1 MIAEFGIENGEC
13 RFGKMKKNEIPILRL
28 GETYPSMDHVELDLG
43 NGETLVTHTANPGL
57 IRRDLLKIEKA
68 KAALD
73 AIPAETLADYCEKAA
88 ELFLHEE
95 LPCGDAMQSPQDYI
109 ESLSALTR
117 LPHTLVRMNM
127 GKVHAAMS
135 EIRTVIGG
143 LTRKMPLDI
152 FDKGLTQVEDLTIN
166 FFPTTNS
173 LGVSLPSN
181 APAVNSLWI
190 PAPVMKIPVL
200 LKPGRED
207 PFTPLRIVQAMI
219 AAGFPAEAFGYYP
232 TTHEG
237 GDTLLTSCGRGI
249 SFGSDVTV
257 KKYSAFP
264 SISVHGTGRS
274 KVLIGEDYIE
284 RWPEFLDV
292 LVQSISANGGRS
304 CINTSAILVPSH
316 RDELADALAAK
327 LAEIQPLARDDENAL
342 LCGFANSAL
351 ADGIDDLITAQL
363 KDAGA
368 EDVTAKHRK
377 GERKVEAFEQNY
389 LCPTLVSCAD
399 KDHALAN
406 TEFMFPYASIVEMPQ
421 AEMAASIGETLV
433 VSAFT
438 DDQEF
443 IQELLLSPDIERLNI
458 GAYPTNRVQWE
469 QPHEGN
475 LFEFLYHRRAI
486 QGDLA
491 GIA

>member
-1 MIAEFGIENGEC
+1 MD
-13 RFGKMKKNEIPILRL
+13 IPILRL
-28 GETYPSMDHVELDLG
+28 GREYSSHDLVELDLG
-43 NGETLVTHTANPGL
+43 TETLTTHTANPGL
-57 IRRDLLKIEKA
+57 IRRDLLQISKS

-73 AIPAETLADYCEKAA
+73 AIPADTLATYCEQAA
-88 ELFLHEE
+88 ELFLHAD
-95 LPCGDAMQSPQDYI
+95 LPCGDVVQSPQQYV

-127 GKVHAAMS
+127 GKIHAAMS
-135 EIRTVIGG
+135 QVRTIIAG
-143 LTRKMPLDI
+143 LTRNMPLNI
-152 FDKGLTQVEDLTIN
+152 FDKGITRIDDLIIN
-166 FFPTTNS
+166 YFPTTSS

-219 AAGFPAEAFGYYP
+219 QAGFPKEAFGYYP

-237 GDTLLTSCGRGI
+237 GDTLLTTCGRGI
-249 SFGSDVTV
+249 SFGSDATV

-264 SISVHGTGRS
+264 SIQVHGTGRS
-274 KVLIGEDYIE
+274 KILIGADMIH

-292 LVQSISANGGRS
+292 IVQSISANGGRS

-316 RDELADALAAK
+316 RDELANALAAE
-327 LAEIQPLARDDENAL
+327 LAKIQPHPRDHPDAV
-342 LCGFANSAL
+342 LCGFANPTL
-351 ADGIDDLITAQL
+351 ADGIDDLISAHL
-363 KDAGA
+363 KDSGA
-368 EDVTAKHRK
+368 TDVTALHR
-377 GERKVEAFEQNY
+377 ETPRKVDAFDQTY
-389 LCPTLVSCAD
+389 LQPTLISCSE

-406 TEFMFPYASIVEMPQ
+406 TEFMFPYASIVEISQ
-421 AEMAASIGETLV
+421 SEMLANIGQTLV

-438 DDQEF
+438 EDPHF
-443 IQELLLSPDIERLNI
+443 IEQLLLSPDIERLNL
-458 GAYPTNRVQWE
+458 GTFPTNRVQWE

-486 QGDLA
+486 QGNVA
-491 GIA
+491 AV

>member
-1 MIAEFGIENGEC
+1 MN
-13 RFGKMKKNEIPILRL
+13 IPILRL
-28 GETYPSMDHVELDLG
+28 GREYSSHDLVELDLG
-43 NGETLVTHTANPGL
+43 TETLTTHTANPGL
-57 IRRDLLKIEKA
+57 IRRDLLQISKS

-73 AIPAETLADYCEKAA
+73 AIPADTLATYCEQAA
-88 ELFLHEE
+88 ELFLHAD
-95 LPCGDAMQSPQDYI
+95 LPCGDVVQSPQQYV

-127 GKVHAAMS
+127 GKIHAAMS
-135 EIRTVIGG
+135 QVRTIIAG
-143 LTRKMPLDI
+143 LTRNMPLNI
-152 FDKGLTQVEDLTIN
+152 FDKGITRIDDLIIN
-166 FFPTTNS
+166 YFPTTSS

-219 AAGFPAEAFGYYP
+219 QAGFPKEAFGYYP

-237 GDTLLTSCGRGI
+237 GDTLLTTCGRGI
-249 SFGSDVTV
+249 SFGSDATV

-264 SISVHGTGRS
+264 SIQVHGTGRS
-274 KVLIGEDYIE
+274 KILIGEDMIH

-292 LVQSISANGGRS
+292 IVQSISANGGRS

-316 RDELADALAAK
+316 RDELANALAAE
-327 LAEIQPLARDDENAL
+327 LAKIQPHPRNHPDAV
-342 LCGFANSAL
+342 LCGFANPAL
-351 ADGIDDLITAQL
+351 ADGIDDLISAHL
-363 KDAGA
+363 KDSGA
-368 EDVTAKHRK
+368 TDLTALHR
-377 GERKVEAFEQNY
+377 ETPRKVDAFDQTY
-389 LCPTLVSCAD
+389 LQPTLISCSE

-406 TEFMFPYASIVEMPQ
+406 TEFMFPYASIVEISQ
-421 AEMAASIGETLV
+421 SEMLANIGQTLV

-438 DDQEF
+438 EDPHF
-443 IQELLLSPDIERLNI
+443 IEQLLLSPDIERLNL
-458 GAYPTNRVQWE
+458 GTFPTNRVQWE

-486 QGDLA
+486 QGNVA
-491 GIA
+491 AV

>member
-1 MIAEFGIENGEC
+1 VN
-13 RFGKMKKNEIPILRL
+13 IPILRL
-28 GETYPSMDHVELDLG
+28 GREYTSRDLVELDLG
-43 NGETLVTHTANPGL
+43 TETLTTHTANPGL
-57 IRRDLLKIEKA
+57 IRRDLLQMSQS

-73 AIPAETLADYCEKAA
+73 AIPADTLATYCEQAA
-88 ELFLHEE
+88 ELFLHAD
-95 LPCGDAMQSPQDYI
+95 LPCGDATQSPQQYV

-127 GKVHAAMS
+127 GKIHAAMS
-135 EIRTVIGG
+135 QVRTIIAG
-143 LTRKMPLDI
+143 LTRNMPLNI
-152 FDKGLTQVEDLTIN
+152 FDKGITRIDDLIIN
-166 FFPTTNS
+166 YFPTTSS

-219 AAGFPAEAFGYYP
+219 QAGFPKEAFGYYP

-237 GDTLLTSCGRGI
+237 GDTLLTTCGRGI
-249 SFGSDVTV
+249 SFGSDATV

-264 SISVHGTGRS
+264 SIQIHGTGRS
-274 KVLIGEDYIE
+274 KILIGEDMIH

-292 LVQSISANGGRS
+292 IVQSISANGGRS

-316 RDELADALAAK
+316 RDELANALAAE
-327 LAEIQPLARDDENAL
+327 LAKIQPHPRDHPNAI
-342 LCGFANSAL
+342 LCGFANPAL
-351 ADGIDDLITAQL
+351 ADGIDDLISAHL
-363 KDAGA
+363 KDSGA
-368 EDVTAKHRK
+368 NDVTALHRDTP
-377 GERKVEAFEQNY
+377 RKVDAFDQTY
-389 LCPTLVSCAD
+389 LQPTLISCSE

-406 TEFMFPYASIVEMPQ
+406 TEFMFPYASIVEIPQ
-421 AEMAASIGETLV
+421 SEMLSNIGQTLV

-438 DDQEF
+438 EDPQF
-443 IQELLLSPDIERLNI
+443 IEQLLLSPDIERLNL
-458 GAYPTNRVQWE
+458 GTFPTNRVQWE

-486 QGDLA
+486 QGNVA
-491 GIA
+491 VS

>member
-1 MIAEFGIENGEC
+1 MN
-13 RFGKMKKNEIPILRL
+13 IPILRL
-28 GETYPSMDHVELDLG
+28 GREYSSHDLVELDLG
-43 NGETLVTHTANPGL
+43 SETLTTHTANPGL
-57 IRRDLLKIEKA
+57 IRRDLLQISKS

-73 AIPAETLADYCEKAA
+73 AIPADTLATYCEQAA
-88 ELFLHEE
+88 ELFLHAD
-95 LPCGDAMQSPQDYI
+95 LPCGDAVQSPQQYV

-127 GKVHAAMS
+127 GKIHAAMS
-135 EIRTVIGG
+135 QVRTIIAG
-143 LTRKMPLDI
+143 LTRNMPLNI
-152 FDKGLTQVEDLTIN
+152 FDKGITRIDDLIIN
-166 FFPTTNS
+166 YFPTTSS

-219 AAGFPAEAFGYYP
+219 QAGFPKEAFGYYP

-237 GDTLLTSCGRGI
+237 GDTLLTTCGRGI
-249 SFGSDVTV
+249 AFGNDSTL
-257 KKYSAFP
+257 KKYSAFS

-274 KVLIGEDYIE
+274 KILIGEDMIH

-292 LVQSISANGGRS
+292 IVQSISANGGRS

-316 RDELADALAAK
+316 REELANALAAE
-327 LAEIQPLARDDENAL
+327 LAKIQPHPRDHPDAL
-342 LCGFANSAL
+342 LCGFANPAL
-351 ADGIDDLITAQL
+351 ADGIDDLISAHL
-363 KDAGA
+363 KDSGVT
-368 EDVTAKHRK
+368 DVTALHRDTP
-377 GERKVEAFEQNY
+377 RKVDAFDQTY
-389 LCPTLVSCAD
+389 LQPTLISCSE

-406 TEFMFPYASIVEMPQ
+406 TEFMFPYASIVEIPQ
-421 AEMAASIGETLV
+421 SEMLSNIGQTLV

-438 DDQEF
+438 EDPHF
-443 IQELLLSPDIERLNI
+443 IEQLLLSPDIERLNL
-458 GAYPTNRVQWE
+458 GTFPTNRVQWE

-486 QGDLA
+486 QGNVA
-491 GIA
+491 VT

>member
-1 MIAEFGIENGEC
+1 MN
-13 RFGKMKKNEIPILRL
+13 IPILRL
-28 GETYPSMDHVELDLG
+28 GREYTSHDLVELDLG
-43 NGETLVTHTANPGL
+43 SETLTTHTANPGL
-57 IRRDLLKIEKA
+57 IRRDLLKISKS

-73 AIPAETLADYCEKAA
+73 AIPADTLATYCEQAA
-88 ELFLHEE
+88 ELFLHAD
-95 LPCGDAMQSPQDYI
+95 LPCGDATQSPQQYV

-127 GKVHAAMS
+127 GKIHAAMS
-135 EIRTVIGG
+135 QVRTIIAG
-143 LTRKMPLDI
+143 LTRNMPLNI
-152 FDKGLTQVEDLTIN
+152 FDKGITRIDDLIIN
-166 FFPTTNS
+166 YFPTTSS

-190 PAPVMKIPVL
+190 PAPVIKIPVL

-219 AAGFPAEAFGYYP
+219 QAGFPKEAFGFYP

-237 GDTLLTSCGRGI
+237 GDTLLTTCGRGI
-249 SFGSDVTV
+249 SFGSDATV

-264 SISVHGTGRS
+264 SIQVHGTGRS
-274 KVLIGEDYIE
+274 KILIGEDMIH

-292 LVQSISANGGRS
+292 MVQSISANGGRS

-316 RDELADALAAK
+316 RDELANALAAE
-327 LAEIQPLARDDENAL
+327 LAKIQPHSRDHPNAI
-342 LCGFANSAL
+342 LCGFANPAL
-351 ADGIDDLITAQL
+351 ADGIDDLISAHL
-363 KDAGA
+363 KDSGVT
-368 EDVTAKHRK
+368 DVTALHRDTP
-377 GERKVEAFEQNY
+377 RKVDAFDQTY
-389 LCPTLVSCAD
+389 LQPTLISCSE

-406 TEFMFPYASIVEMPQ
+406 TEFMFPYASIVEIPQ
-421 AEMAASIGETLV
+421 SEMLSNIGQTLV

-438 DDQEF
+438 EDPQF
-443 IQELLLSPDIERLNI
+443 IEQLLLSPDIERLNL
-458 GAYPTNRVQWE
+458 GTFPTNRVQWE

-486 QGDLA
+486 QGNVA
-491 GIA
+491 VS

>member
-1 MIAEFGIENGEC
+1 MN
-13 RFGKMKKNEIPILRL
+13 IPILRL
-28 GETYPSMDHVELDLG
+28 GEEYTSLDRVELDLG
-43 NGETLVTHTANPGL
+43 EHGGLATHTANPGL
-57 IRRDLLKIEKA
+57 IRRDLLRVREA

-73 AIPAETLADYCEKAA
+73 AIPADTLAGYCEQAA
-88 ELFLHEE
+88 ELFMEAE
-95 LPCGDAMQSPQDYI
+95 LPCGDTTQTPRQYV

-117 LPHTLVRMNM
+117 LPHALVRMNM

-135 EIRTVIGG
+135 QIRTVIAG
-143 LTRKMPLDI
+143 LTRNMPLEI
-152 FDKGLTQVEDLTIN
+152 FDKGLASLDEIAVN
-166 FFPTTNS
+166 FFPTTDS

-190 PAPVMKIPVL
+190 PAPIMKIPVL

-219 AAGFPAEAFGYYP
+219 AAGFPRQAFGYYP

-249 SFGSDVTV
+249 SFGSDATV

-264 SISVHGTGRS
+264 SIQVHGTGRS
-274 KVLIGEDYIE
+274 KILVGEDFID

-292 LVQSISANGGRS
+292 MVQSVSANGGRS
-304 CINTSAILVPSH
+304 CINTSAILVPSR
-316 RDELADALAAK
+316 RDELADALAAE
-327 LAEIQPLARDDENAL
+327 LAKIRPLPRDHDEAL
-342 LCGFANSAL
+342 LCGFANTAL
-351 ADGIDDLITAQL
+351 ADGIDDLIEAQL
-363 KDAGA
+363 KVTGA
-368 EDVTAKHRK
+368 EDMTARHRQ
-377 GERKVEAFEQNY
+377 GARKVEAHEQTY
-389 LCPTLVSCAD
+389 LQPTLVSCSD
-399 KDHALAN
+399 PGHPLAN
-406 TEFMFPYASIVEMPQ
+406 TEFMFPYASVVEMPQ
-421 AEMAASIGETLV
+421 AEMLGAIGETLV

-438 DDQEF
+438 EDPDWIRQ
-443 IQELLLSPDIERLNI
+443 LMLSPDIERLNL

-486 QGDLA
+486 QGDVA
-491 GIA
+491 VA

>member
-1 MIAEFGIENGEC
+1 MN
-13 RFGKMKKNEIPILRL
+13 IPILRL
-28 GETYPSMDHVELDLG
+28 GREYSSHDLVELDLG
-43 NGETLVTHTANPGL
+43 TETLTTHTANPGL
-57 IRRDLLKIEKA
+57 IRRDLLQISKS

-73 AIPAETLADYCEKAA
+73 AIPADTLATYCEQAA
-88 ELFLHEE
+88 ELFLHAD
-95 LPCGDAMQSPQDYI
+95 LPCGDAVQSPQQYV

-127 GKVHAAMS
+127 GKIHAAMS
-135 EIRTVIGG
+135 QVRTIIAG
-143 LTRKMPLDI
+143 LTRNMPLNI
-152 FDKGLTQVEDLTIN
+152 FDKGITRIDDLIIN
-166 FFPTTNS
+166 YFPTTSS

-219 AAGFPAEAFGYYP
+219 QAGFPKEAFGYYP

-237 GDTLLTSCGRGI
+237 GDTLLTTCGRGI
-249 SFGSDVTV
+249 SFGSDATV

-264 SISVHGTGRS
+264 SIQVHGTGRS
-274 KVLIGEDYIE
+274 KILIGEDMIH
-284 RWPEFLDV
+284 RWPDFLDV
-292 LVQSISANGGRS
+292 IVQSISANGGRS

-316 RDELADALAAK
+316 RDELAHALAAE
-327 LAEIQPLARDDENAL
+327 LAKIQPHPREHPDAL
-342 LCGFANSAL
+342 LCGFANPAL
-351 ADGIDDLITAQL
+351 ADGIDDLISAHL

-368 EDVTAKHRK
+368 TDVTALHRDSA
-377 GERKVEAFEQNY
+377 RKVDAFDQTY
-389 LCPTLVSCAD
+389 LQPTLISCSD

-421 AEMAASIGETLV
+421 AEMLANIGQTLV

-438 DDQEF
+438 EDTHF
-443 IQELLLSPDIERLNI
+443 IEQLLLSPDIERLNL
-458 GAYPTNRVQWE
+458 GTFPTNRVQWE

-486 QGDLA
+486 QGNVA
-491 GIA
+491 VA

>member
-1 MIAEFGIENGEC
+1 MN
-13 RFGKMKKNEIPILRL
+13 IPILRL
-28 GETYPSMDHVELDLG
+28 GESYTSLDLVELDLG
-43 NGETLVTHTANPGL
+43 HGETLTTHTANPGL
-57 IRRDLLKIEKA
+57 IRRDLLKVAKA

-73 AIPAETLADYCEKAA
+73 AIPAETLADYCEAAA
-88 ELFLHEE
+88 ELFLHAD
-95 LPCGDAMQSPQDYI
+95 LPCGDSTQSPQQYI

-143 LTRKMPLDI
+143 LTRKMPLEI
-152 FDKGLTQVEDLTIN
+152 FDKVLTRIDDLTIN
-166 FFPTTNS
+166 FFPAANS

-190 PAPVMKIPVL
+190 PAPVMKIPVF

-219 AAGFPAEAFGYYP
+219 AAGFPKEAFGYYP

-237 GDTLLTSCGRGI
+237 GDTIVTLCGRGI
-249 SFGSDVTV
+249 SFGSDATV
-257 KKYSAFP
+257 KKYAPYS
-264 SISVHGTGRS
+264 SVQVHGTGRS
-274 KVLIGEDYIE
+274 KILIGEDMIE

-292 LVQSISANGGRS
+292 IVQSISANGGRS

-316 RDELADALAAK
+316 RDELADALAKK
-327 LAEIQPLARDDENAL
+327 LAEIQPLARDDDHAL
-342 LCGFANSAL
+342 LCGFANPAM
-351 ADGIDDLITAQL
+351 ADGIDELITASL
-363 KDAGA
+363 KEPGA
-368 EDVTAKHRK
+368 EDITAKHRSSD
-377 GERKVEAFEQNY
+377 RKVEAFDQFY
-389 LCPTLVSCAD
+389 LNPTLISCTD
-399 KDHALAN
+399 KDHPLAN

-421 AEMAASIGETLV
+421 SEMVGSIGETLV

-438 DDQEF
+438 EDQRF
-443 IQELLLSPDIERLNI
+443 IEELLLSPDIERLNL

-486 QGDLA
+486 QGDVKPTSGMPVPVMNA
-491 GIA
+491 DA

>member
-1 MIAEFGIENGEC
+1 VN
-13 RFGKMKKNEIPILRL
+13 IPILRL
-28 GETYPSMDHVELDLG
+28 GREYTSHDLVELDLG
-43 NGETLVTHTANPGL
+43 SETLTTHTANPGL
-57 IRRDLLKIEKA
+57 IRRDLLQISKA

-73 AIPAETLADYCEKAA
+73 AIPADTLATYCEQAA
-88 ELFLHEE
+88 ELFLHAD
-95 LPCGDAMQSPQDYI
+95 LPCGDSVQSPQQYV

-127 GKVHAAMS
+127 GKIHAAMS
-135 EIRTVIGG
+135 QVRTIIAG
-143 LTRKMPLDI
+143 LTRNMPLNI
-152 FDKGLTQVEDLTIN
+152 FDKGITRIDDLIIN
-166 FFPTTNS
+166 YYPATSS

-219 AAGFPAEAFGYYP
+219 KAGFPKEAFGFYP

-237 GDTLLTSCGRGI
+237 GDTLLTTCGRGI
-249 SFGSDVTV
+249 AFGNDSTL

-274 KVLIGEDYIE
+274 KILIGEDMIAC
-284 RWPEFLDV
+284 WPEFLDV
-292 LVQSISANGGRS
+292 IVQSISANGGRS
-304 CINTSAILVPSH
+304 CINTSAILVPRH
-316 RDELADALAAK
+316 RDAIAEALAKELATI
-327 LAEIQPLARDDENAL
+327 EPHPRDHPQAL
-342 LCGFANSAL
+342 LCGIANTAL
-351 ADGIDDLITAQL
+351 ADGIDDLISAHL
-363 KDAGA
+363 KEAGA
-368 EDVTAKHRK
+368 TDVTAAFRSGARK
-377 GERKVEAFEQNY
+377 IEAHGQTY
-389 LCPTLVSCAD
+389 LQPTLVSCTD
-399 KDHALAN
+399 PGHPLAN

-421 AEMAASIGETLV
+421 AEMVQTIGQTLV

-438 DDQEF
+438 EDPRF
-443 IQELLLSPDIERLNI
+443 IEQLLLSPDIERLNL

-491 GIA
+491 AATA

>member
-1 MIAEFGIENGEC
+1 VN
-13 RFGKMKKNEIPILRL
+13 IPILRL
-28 GETYPSMDHVELDLG
+28 GREYTSRDLVELDLG
-43 NGETLVTHTANPGL
+43 TETLTTHTANPGL
-57 IRRDLLKIEKA
+57 IRRDLLQISQS

-73 AIPAETLADYCEKAA
+73 AIPADTLATYCEQAA
-88 ELFLHEE
+88 ELFLHAD
-95 LPCGDAMQSPQDYI
+95 LPCGDATQSPQQYV

-127 GKVHAAMS
+127 GKIHAAMS
-135 EIRTVIGG
+135 QVRTIIAG
-143 LTRKMPLDI
+143 LTRNMPLNI
-152 FDKGLTQVEDLTIN
+152 FDKGITRIDDLIIN
-166 FFPTTNS
+166 YFPTTSS

-219 AAGFPAEAFGYYP
+219 QAGFPKEAFGYYP

-237 GDTLLTSCGRGI
+237 GDTLLTTCGRGI
-249 SFGSDVTV
+249 SFGSDATV

-264 SISVHGTGRS
+264 SIQIHGTGRS
-274 KVLIGEDYIE
+274 KILIGEDMIH

-292 LVQSISANGGRS
+292 IVQSISANGGRS

-316 RDELADALAAK
+316 RDELANALAAE
-327 LAEIQPLARDDENAL
+327 LAKIQPHPRDHPNAI
-342 LCGFANSAL
+342 LCGFANPAL
-351 ADGIDDLITAQL
+351 ADGIDDLISAHL
-363 KDAGA
+363 KDSGA
-368 EDVTAKHRK
+368 NDVTALHRDTP
-377 GERKVEAFEQNY
+377 RKVDAFDQTY
-389 LCPTLVSCAD
+389 LQPTLISCSE

-406 TEFMFPYASIVEMPQ
+406 TEFMFPYASIVEIPQ
-421 AEMAASIGETLV
+421 SEMLSNIGQTLV

-438 DDQEF
+438 EDPQF
-443 IQELLLSPDIERLNI
+443 IEQLLLSPDIERLNL
-458 GAYPTNRVQWE
+458 GTFPTNRVQWE

-486 QGDLA
+486 QGNVA
-491 GIA
+491 VS

>member
-1 MIAEFGIENGEC
+1 MN
-13 RFGKMKKNEIPILRL
+13 IPILRL
-28 GETYPSMDHVELDLG
+28 GREYTSHDLVELDLG
-43 NGETLVTHTANPGL
+43 SETLTTHTANPGL
-57 IRRDLLKIEKA
+57 IRRDLLQISKSKS
-68 KAALD
+68 ALD
-73 AIPAETLADYCEKAA
+73 AIPADTLATYCEQAA
-88 ELFLHEE
+88 ELFLHAD
-95 LPCGDAMQSPQDYI
+95 LPCGDAVQSPQQYV

-127 GKVHAAMS
+127 GKIHAAMS
-135 EIRTVIGG
+135 QVRTIIAG
-143 LTRKMPLDI
+143 LTRNMPLNI
-152 FDKGLTQVEDLTIN
+152 FDKGITRIDDLIIN
-166 FFPTTNS
+166 YFPTTSS

-219 AAGFPAEAFGYYP
+219 QAGFPKEAFGYYP

-237 GDTLLTSCGRGI
+237 GDTLLTTCGRGI

-264 SISVHGTGRS
+264 SIQVHGTGRS
-274 KVLIGEDYIE
+274 KILIGEDMIH

-292 LVQSISANGGRS
+292 IVQSISANGGRS

-316 RDELADALAAK
+316 RDELANALAAE
-327 LAEIQPLARDDENAL
+327 LAKIQPHPRDHPNAI
-342 LCGFANSAL
+342 LCGFANPAL
-351 ADGIDDLITAQL
+351 ADGIDDLISAHL
-363 KDAGA
+363 KDSGA
-368 EDVTAKHRK
+368 TDVTALHR
-377 GERKVEAFEQNY
+377 GTPRKVDAFDQTY
-389 LCPTLVSCAD
+389 LQPTLISCYE

-406 TEFMFPYASIVEMPQ
+406 TEFMFPYASIVEIPQ
-421 AEMAASIGETLV
+421 SEMLSNIGQTLV

-438 DDQEF
+438 EDPHF
-443 IQELLLSPDIERLNI
+443 IEQLLLSPDIERLNL
-458 GAYPTNRVQWE
+458 GTFPTNRVQWE

-486 QGDLA
+486 QGNVA
-491 GIA
+491 VS

>member
-1 MIAEFGIENGEC
+1 MN
-13 RFGKMKKNEIPILRL
+13 IPILRL
-28 GETYPSMDHVELDLG
+28 GREYSSHDLVELDLG
-43 NGETLVTHTANPGL
+43 AETLTTHTANPGL
-57 IRRDLLKIEKA
+57 IRRDLLQISKS

-73 AIPAETLADYCEKAA
+73 AIPADTLATYCEQAA
-88 ELFLHEE
+88 ELFLHAD
-95 LPCGDAMQSPQDYI
+95 LPCGDVVQSPQQYV

-127 GKVHAAMS
+127 GKIHAAMS
-135 EIRTVIGG
+135 QVRTIIAG
-143 LTRKMPLDI
+143 LTRNMPLNI
-152 FDKGLTQVEDLTIN
+152 FDKGITRIDDLIIN
-166 FFPTTNS
+166 YFPTTSS

-219 AAGFPAEAFGYYP
+219 QAGFPKEAFGYYP

-237 GDTLLTSCGRGI
+237 GDTLLTTCGRGI
-249 SFGSDVTV
+249 SFGSDATV

-264 SISVHGTGRS
+264 SIQVHGTGRS
-274 KVLIGEDYIE
+274 KILIGEDMIH

-292 LVQSISANGGRS
+292 IVQSISANGGRS

-316 RDELADALAAK
+316 RDELANALAAE
-327 LAEIQPLARDDENAL
+327 LAKIQPHPRDHPDAI
-342 LCGFANSAL
+342 LCGFANPAL
-351 ADGIDDLITAQL
+351 ADGIDDLISAHL
-363 KDAGA
+363 KDSGVT
-368 EDVTAKHRK
+368 DVTALHR
-377 GERKVEAFEQNY
+377 ETPRKVDAFDQTY
-389 LCPTLVSCAD
+389 LQPTLISCSE

-406 TEFMFPYASIVEMPQ
+406 TEFMFPYASIVEIPQ
-421 AEMAASIGETLV
+421 SEMLSNIGQTLV

-438 DDQEF
+438 EDPHF
-443 IQELLLSPDIERLNI
+443 IEQLLLSPDIERLNL
-458 GAYPTNRVQWE
+458 GTFPTNRVQWE

-486 QGDLA
+486 QGNVA
-491 GIA
+491 VV

>member
-1 MIAEFGIENGEC
+1 MN
-13 RFGKMKKNEIPILRL
+13 IPILRL
-28 GETYPSMDHVELDLG
+28 GREYSSHDLVELDLG
-43 NGETLVTHTANPGL
+43 AEMLTTHTANPGL
-57 IRRDLLKIEKA
+57 IRRDLLQISKS

-73 AIPAETLADYCEKAA
+73 AIPADTLATYCEQAA
-88 ELFLHEE
+88 ELFLHAD
-95 LPCGDAMQSPQDYI
+95 LPCGDVVQSPQQYV

-127 GKVHAAMS
+127 GKIHAAMS
-135 EIRTVIGG
+135 QVRTIIAG
-143 LTRKMPLDI
+143 LTRNMPLNI
-152 FDKGLTQVEDLTIN
+152 FDKGITRIDDLIIN
-166 FFPTTNS
+166 YFPTTSS

-219 AAGFPAEAFGYYP
+219 QAGFPKEAFGYYP

-237 GDTLLTSCGRGI
+237 GDTLLTTCGRGI
-249 SFGSDVTV
+249 SFGSDATV

-264 SISVHGTGRS
+264 SIQVHGTGRS
-274 KVLIGEDYIE
+274 KILIGEDMIH

-292 LVQSISANGGRS
+292 IVQSISANGGRS

-316 RDELADALAAK
+316 RDELANALAAE
-327 LAEIQPLARDDENAL
+327 LAKIQPHPRDHPDAI
-342 LCGFANSAL
+342 LCGFANPAL
-351 ADGIDDLITAQL
+351 ADGIDDLISAHL
-363 KDAGA
+363 KDSGVT
-368 EDVTAKHRK
+368 DVTALHR
-377 GERKVEAFEQNY
+377 ETPRKVDAFDQTY
-389 LCPTLVSCAD
+389 LQPTLISCSE

-406 TEFMFPYASIVEMPQ
+406 TEFMFPYASIVEIPQ
-421 AEMAASIGETLV
+421 SEMLSNIGQTLV

-438 DDQEF
+438 EDPHF
-443 IQELLLSPDIERLNI
+443 IEQLLLSPDIERLNL
-458 GAYPTNRVQWE
+458 GTFPTNRVQWE

-486 QGDLA
+486 QGNVA
-491 GIA
+491 VV